1 MALER
6 WGTEATV
13 MRVARKTIVT
23 PGQDARLGKTGP
35 GRSPDASVAPDDPD
49 LEFERKCQHVAD
61 LLAWHGLP
69 NARDVATAWVV
80 AFFDEMDPT
89 FCVLEWIEAGW
100 RDPVLVN
107 AVLRICGTRALSEAC
122 MALLNRDVGRRYD
135 QRMIRR
141 VVGAMRLVRRN
152 AA

>member
-1 MALER
+1 MEHYGAD
-6 WGTEATV
+6 ATLMLV
-13 MRVARKTIVT
+13 SRKTTVT
-23 PGQDARLGKTGP
+23 VGRDARLGKTGP
-35 GRSPDASVAPDDPD
+35 GPTPNAKVASDDPD
-49 LEFERKCQHVAD
+49 LEFARKCQHVAD

-69 NARDVATAWVV
+69 NARDVAAAWVV

-107 AVLRICGTRALSEAC
+107 AVLRICRTRALSEAC
-122 MALLNRDVGRRYD
+122 MALLNKDLGRGYHH
-135 QRMIRR
+135 RMIRR
-141 VVGAMRLVRRN
+141 VAGAMRLVRRN